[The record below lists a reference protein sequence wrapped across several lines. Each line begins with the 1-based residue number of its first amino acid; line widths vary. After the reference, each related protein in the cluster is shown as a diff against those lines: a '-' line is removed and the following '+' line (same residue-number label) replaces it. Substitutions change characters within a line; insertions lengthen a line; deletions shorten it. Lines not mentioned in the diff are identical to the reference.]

1 MVLKSIDAKLRKY
14 KRWSL
19 WANQIMSQR
28 QVWRCKGKDEGTES
42 HMKHPNVTQ
51 ITSNLQPHNS
61 PHPSCRKGP
70 HGYCFCSSEPSSS
83 EWQFHAPRLMSPM
96 QLDRDA
102 KIEESLLWRK
112 CANDLVDGKL
122 VEKWYSING
131 YKWHLSSGRPHC
143 STSRYQDKILR
154 QYRTNRDMTCCLEDF
169 EDIFFLT
176 ASRLTPQ
183 HDIASPKHNMTSVL
197 TSAAITHNASE
208 SAMRKGEKM
217 RKRRYCSW
225 SDGVANLS
233 GGRWSQPGKNW
244 NKNISRI

>member
-28 QVWRCKGKDEGTES
+28 QVWRCKGKGEWTES

-83 EWQFHAPRLMSPM
+83 EWHFHAPRLMSPI
-96 QLDRDA
+96 QLDRDLVTA
-102 KIEESLLWRK
+102 VKKMRK
-112 CANDLVDGKL
+112 WFGRKNCISRKM
-122 VEKWYSING
+122 IQ

-143 STSRYQDKILR
+143 STSRYQDKIL
-154 QYRTNRDMTCCLEDF
+154 QDTTTIENE
-169 EDIFFLT
+169 
-176 ASRLTPQ
+176 
-183 HDIASPKHNMTSVL
+183 
-197 TSAAITHNASE
+197 
-208 SAMRKGEKM
+208 
-217 RKRRYCSW
+217 
-225 SDGVANLS
+225 
-233 GGRWSQPGKNW
+233 
-244 NKNISRI
+244 